1 MVVLSFSSFLIM
13 GMGRGV
19 VVINTCG
26 FVPNRRANSKLSH
39 TACGYWN
46 FASSSIHAVS
56 NCERSLVATGQ
67 TDGEVQPV
75 GGGQP
80 ARWPKAKPGDRFR
93 YVAAQHLALDA

>member
-1 MVVLSFSSFLIM
+1 MRVGEGDDGLVILF
-13 GMGRGV
+13 RGTEGCGELLGGQELV
-19 VVINTCG
+19 VVGAGGVIELLQQSG
-26 FVPNRRANSKLSH
+26 
-39 TACGYWN
+39 
-46 FASSSIHAVS
+46 
-56 NCERSLVATGQ
+56 ERSLVATGQ

>member
-56 NCERSLVATGQ
+56 NCGPRIWSDSSPVNVVATAPLGNVSRLF
-67 TDGEVQPV
+67 DGS
-75 GGGQP
+75 
-80 ARWPKAKPGDRFR
+80 
-93 YVAAQHLALDA
+93 